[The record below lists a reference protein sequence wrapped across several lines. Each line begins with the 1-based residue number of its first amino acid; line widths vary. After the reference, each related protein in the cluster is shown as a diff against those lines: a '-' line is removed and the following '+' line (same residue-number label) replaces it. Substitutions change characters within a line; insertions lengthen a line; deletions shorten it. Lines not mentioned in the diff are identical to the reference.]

1 MSENSSA
8 LFHTVR
14 LRDALRKDVDK
25 LLKGIRLHKAA
36 CLVDGGVEADDDA
49 RGIAEVGHLVL
60 SDADEK
66 DKVHLV
72 PSPGYGGIVFD
83 IPSRHFS
90 VRYSWPAIACLK
102 PPHLKH
108 FE

>member
-36 CLVDGGVEADDDA
+36 CLVDGGVEADDDV

>member
-36 CLVDGGVEADDDA
+36 CLVDGGVEVDDDVQ
-49 RGIAEVGHLVL
+49 GITEVCHLVL
-60 SDADEK
+60 SNAN
-66 DKVHLV
+66 
-72 PSPGYGGIVFD
+72 
-83 IPSRHFS
+83 
-90 VRYSWPAIACLK
+90 VRRTKCTLCLPHGMAASLCRAAMNELSEY
-102 PPHLKH
+102 PPI
-108 FE
+108 E

>member
-36 CLVDGGVEADDDA
+36 CLVDGGVEADGDV

-60 SDADEK
+60 SDADGK

-90 VRYSWPAIACLK
+90 VRYSWAAIACLK